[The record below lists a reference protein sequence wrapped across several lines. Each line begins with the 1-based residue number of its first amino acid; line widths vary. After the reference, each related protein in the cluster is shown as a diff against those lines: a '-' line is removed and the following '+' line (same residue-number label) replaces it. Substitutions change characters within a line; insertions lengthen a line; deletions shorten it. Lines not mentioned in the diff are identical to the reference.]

1 MASFDFKHIHRTM
14 TIYRVVQALLVCLP
28 ERLHPVSRMFLE
40 LYIQGRITT
49 HDFLWAFHLP
59 NSDYL
64 PVAACIVKILN

>member
-1 MASFDFKHIHRTM
+1 MALSAIRGREGAM
-14 TIYRVVQALLVCLP
+14 EIPQALLVCLP

-49 HDFLWAFHLP
+49 QDFLWAFHLP

>member
-1 MASFDFKHIHRTM
+1 
-14 TIYRVVQALLVCLP
+14 
-28 ERLHPVSRMFLE
+28 MFLE

-49 HDFLWAFHLP
+49 QDFLWAFHLP